1 MKYDMIEFGS
11 LLIGSTRNGISK
23 PKSIRGIGIPMIRM
37 GELFRY
43 DRIPELRELELVPLT
58 DSEKDKFL
66 LKKFDLLFARRSLTL
81 QGAGKCSIYIGPEN
95 TTTFESSIIR
105 ARIDPNKANPLF
117 YYYYFQSSLGKA
129 LISSIA
135 EQVAVAGI
143 RGSDLIRLKVH
154 YFDRRTQDKISN
166 ILSILDSKIELNNK
180 IIFNLEQLAQTLFK
194 HWFIDFEFPNENGEP
209 YKSSGGKM
217 VQSKI
222 GEIPEGWEIKS
233 LDTIAHYENG
243 LAMQKYRPDNEKES
257 LPVLKIRELNQGYV
271 DSRSDRCTKNI
282 KESVKVYDGDVI
294 FSWSG
299 TLLVKIW
306 FGGEAGLNQ
315 HLFKVTSKYYPKW
328 FYYLWTKHYLE
339 RFINIA
345 SDKATTMGHIRR
357 ADLSD
362 AKVFVPPDHLL
373 KNFNKV
379 FSPILDMIIIKG
391 IEERKLS
398 RLRDELLPKLLSG
411 EIELPDESEV
421 TEHV

>member
-1 MKYDMIEFGS
+1 MKYKVSEVAQINARNLTKKDQPVVIKYLDTSNLTEG
-11 LLIGSTRNGISK
+11 LIK
-23 PKSIRGIGIPMIRM
+23 
-37 GELFRY
+37 
-43 DRIPELRELELVPLT
+43 
-58 DSEKDKFL
+58 
-66 LKKFDLLFARRSLTL
+66 
-81 QGAGKCSIYIGPEN
+81 
-95 TTTFESSIIR
+95 
-105 ARIDPNKANPLF
+105 
-117 YYYYFQSSLGKA
+117 
-129 LISSIA
+129 
-135 EQVAVAGI
+135 
-143 RGSDLIRLKVH
+143 
-154 YFDRRTQDKISN
+154 N
-166 ILSILDSKIELNNK
+166 ITILDSRKDKIPSRAKRKVKENDILISTVRPEQKHYGFISKEYEDLIVSTGFAVLTPNTEIVDPYYFYKYLTMDSIIKYLQVIAENSTSAYPSITPNVIGELVIDLPDITIQKRIGRFLRNIDKKIELNYQ
-180 IIFNLEQLAQTLFK
+180 IITNLEQLAQALFK

-217 VQSKI
+217 VQSEL